1 MAEERAAL
9 EKRRQ
14 QHEQLVASRSK
25 PADSST
31 VESQEASLD
40 DLLDKLRSG
49 DTVAGRRT
57 RRQRPGAPS
66 RTPGP
71 IVLPTGGEG
80 DAADIAKDMLARL
93 KTDGFDATLAPL
105 SPGPG
110 PKRRTRPRR
119 GSAAGAEQTI
129 EPVQDHEASST
140 GALSPPPQSRT
151 LDADGGALVQEH
163 PPGE

>member
-1 MAEERAAL
+1 V

-14 QHEQLVASRSK
+14 QHEDLVASRTKAANS
-25 PADSST
+25 PT
-31 VESQEASLD
+31 TESQEASVLD

-71 IVLPTGGEG
+71 LTLPTGGEG

-93 KTDGFDATLAPL
+93 KSDGFDAALAPL
-105 SPGPG
+105 SPGPTTG
-110 PKRRTRPRR
+110 KRRSRPRR
-119 GSAAGAEQTI
+119 GSASAGQGDEQSNG
-129 EPVQDHEASST
+129 PV
-140 GALSPPPQSRT
+140 SPPLPTT
-151 LDADGGALVQEH
+151 LDGDGMVVEQEEQ
-163 PPGE
+163 PPGD